1 MTRVMSWLG
10 AAAGR
15 QDIVLAALLLVT
27 VLMIIIPMPP
37 SVMDMLIA
45 LNLAVSLL
53 LLMVALYVNEP
64 LDFSVFPS
72 VLLMTTLFRL
82 GLTIS
87 TSRLILLRA
96 DAGDIVYTF
105 GDFAAG
111 GNIVVGM
118 IVFLIITVVNF
129 IVITKGSER
138 VAEVGARFSLD
149 GMPGKQMSIDGD
161 LRAGTIDAVE
171 AGRLRRVV
179 QKESQFYGAMDG
191 AMKFVKGDA
200 IAGLVIIVV
209 NLLGGI
215 GVGVFM
221 HGMSAS
227 EAGALYAILSIGDG
241 LVSQIPALLI
251 SVTAGIIVTRVPGE
265 HRHNLAREL
274 TDQLAAQPQSLMVAA
289 VVLVLFGL
297 IPGFP
302 MHYFI
307 LLAAMSGTAAWWV
320 RRRAREGSTGAGGT
334 NGDGSAGGAQAG
346 RPGAQPLQVR
356 VGSGLVN
363 AQAGGVTSALT
374 SGLTSAAGG
383 AGSLSARIDALRD
396 QKFEQFGVP
405 MPEVCLVI
413 DASLA
418 PDTLDIQLYHES
430 VLTFPMAADM
440 ALARFDGEHTLT
452 TLRDLVADDKDDMP
466 RTPLSFGGHMLYWL
480 TPAQRD
486 LWRAQGGVALEGDE
500 RVAHCV
506 SLVIDA
512 HAADF
517 LGVQETR
524 FLMDA
529 MEDRYGELVK
539 ELQRQLPINRT
550 AEVLQRLVAEGIS
563 IRDLRRVFEAL
574 IEWAPRERDQIM
586 LTEYVRLG
594 LRRHITRRFR
604 RGNAQIA
611 GWNVGQGIE
620 DTVRAAVR
628 QTSSGSYAD
637 LNAEQ
642 TESILC
648 AIDEVLAAHDGSPA
662 VLFTALDV
670 RRFVRKLIERERADL
685 AVLSFQEVADEPHVR
700 VLGTIDLQ
708 GAY

>member
-1 MTRVMSWLG
+1 MSRMGRMNRTRRVSDWLR

-37 SVMDMLIA
+37 SVMDLLIA
-45 LNLAVSLL
+45 LNLGVSLL
-53 LLMVALYVNEP
+53 LLMMALYINEP
-64 LDFSVFPS
+64 LDFSAFPS

-87 TSRLILLRA
+87 TSRLILLHA

-118 IVFLIITVVNF
+118 IVFLIITIVNF

-161 LRAGTIDAVE
+161 LRAGTIDAGE
-171 AGRLRRVV
+171 AKRLRRVV

-221 HGMSAS
+221 RGMSAGD
-227 EAGALYAILSIGDG
+227 AAAIYAILSIGDG

-265 HRHNLAREL
+265 HRRNLAREL
-274 TDQLAAQPQSLMVAA
+274 TDQLAAQPRSLTLAA
-289 VVLVLFGL
+289 VVMLLFGL

-302 MHYFI
+302 MHYFL
-307 LLAAMSGTAAWWV
+307 LLAALAGSGAWWV
-320 RRRAREGSTGAGGT
+320 GRGQRAAAAAHADPGSTPNA
-334 NGDGSAGGAQAG
+334 NGG
-346 RPGAQPLQVR
+346 RPGAQPLLAR
-356 VGSGLVN
+356 VGAGL
-363 AQAGGVTSALT
+363 ADPEGGVATLA
-374 SGLTSAAGG
+374 
-383 AGSLSARIDALRD
+383 ARIDALRHE
-396 QKFEQFGVP
+396 KFEQFGVP
-405 MPEVCLVI
+405 MPEVAVVV
-413 DASLA
+413 DAALA
-418 PDTLDIQLYHES
+418 DGTLDIQLYHES
-430 VLTFPMAADM
+430 VMTLEVMPGE
-440 ALARFDGEHTLT
+440 ALARHDVSHPIPA
-452 TLRDLVADDKDDMP
+452 LRNLAAGAP
-466 RTPLSFGGHMLYWL
+466 RETPLPFGGQVLFWL
-480 TPAQRD
+480 DDAQRD
-486 LWRAQGGVALEGDE
+486 AWRGQGGAVLEGAD

-517 LGVQETR
+517 LGVQEAR
-524 FLMDA
+524 YLMDG

-539 ELQRQLPINRT
+539 ELQRQLPISRT
-550 AEVLQRLVAEGIS
+550 AEVLQRLVAEGVS

-586 LTEYVRLG
+586 LTEYVRLS

-604 RGNAQIA
+604 RGAEHIT
-611 GWNVGQGIE
+611 GWNVGRGIE

-637 LNAEQ
+637 LSHEQ
-642 TESILC
+642 TDAILE
-648 AIDEVLAAHDGSPA
+648 ALDGAMQAHDGTPA
-662 VLFTALDV
+662 VLLTAMDV

-685 AVLSFQEVADEPHVR
+685 PVLSFQEVADEPHVR

-708 GAY
+708 GAH

>member
-1 MTRVMSWLG
+1 MTRLPTWLRI
-10 AAAGR
+10 AAGR
-15 QDIVLAALLLVT
+15 QDIVLASLLLVT

-37 SVMDMLIA
+37 SVMDLLIA
-45 LNLAVSLL
+45 LNLGVSLL
-53 LLMVALYVNEP
+53 LLMVALYINEP
-64 LDFSVFPS
+64 LDFSAFPS

-161 LRAGTIDAVE
+161 LRAGTIDAAE
-171 AGRLRRVV
+171 AKRLRRVV

-221 HGMSAS
+221 RGMSAGD
-227 EAGALYAILSIGDG
+227 AAAIYAILSIGDG

-265 HRHNLAREL
+265 QRRNLAREL
-274 TDQLAAQPQSLMVAA
+274 TDQLAAQPRSLMLAA

-302 MHYFI
+302 MHYFV
-307 LLAAMSGTAAWWV
+307 LLGALTGGAAWWV
-320 RRRAREGSTGAGGT
+320 VRLARDGRGTGDAAEAT
-334 NGDGSAGGAQAG
+334 SDKAKADAG
-346 RPGAQPLQVR
+346 RPGAQPLQAR
-356 VGSGLVN
+356 VSEAL
-363 AQAGGVTSALT
+363 AQAS
-374 SGLTSAAGG
+374 GG
-383 AGSLSARIDALRD
+383 ATALSACVDALRD
-396 QKFEQFGVP
+396 RKFEQFGVP
-405 MPEVCLVI
+405 MPQAQVVI
-413 DASLA
+413 DKTLA
-418 PDTLDIQLYHES
+418 GNRLDIALYHES
-430 VLTFPMAADM
+430 VMSIDVAPLDTLALHDALHPMPALR
-440 ALARFDGEHTLT
+440 ALAAG
-452 TLRDLVADDKDDMP
+452 AP
-466 RTPLSFGGHMLYWL
+466 RETPLPFGGQTLFWL
-480 TPAQRD
+480 DGAQAAE
-486 LWRAQGGVALEGDE
+486 WRERGGTVVDGAE

-517 LGVQETR
+517 LGVQEAR

-539 ELQRQLPINRT
+539 ELQRQLPISRT
-550 AEVLQRLVAEGIS
+550 AEVLQRLVAEGVS

-574 IEWAPRERDQIM
+574 IEWAPKERDQIM
-586 LTEYVRLG
+586 LTEHVRLS

-604 RGNAQIA
+604 RGMAHIA
-611 GWNVGQGIE
+611 GWNVGRGIE

-637 LNAEQ
+637 LDPAQ
-642 TESILC
+642 TDAILD
-648 AIDEVLAAHDGSPA
+648 AIDAAWLAHDGTPA
-662 VLFTALDV
+662 VLFTAMDV
-670 RRFVRKLIERERADL
+670 RRFLRKMIERERADL
-685 AVLSFQEVADEPHVR
+685 PVLSFQEVADEPHLR

-708 GAY
+708 GAH

>member
-1 MTRVMSWLG
+1 MTRLMSWLS

-161 LRAGTIDAVE
+161 LRAGTIDALE

-227 EAGALYAILSIGDG
+227 EAGSLYTILSIGDG

-265 HRHNLAREL
+265 QRHNLAREL

-302 MHYFI
+302 MHYFV

-320 RRRAREGSTGAGGT
+320 RRRAREGSKTADGT
-334 NGDGSAGGAQAG
+334 SADGGADAANAG

-356 VGSGLVN
+356 VGGAL
-363 AQAGGVTSALT
+363 ASA
-374 SGLTSAAGG
+374 SGG
-383 AGSLSARIDALRD
+383 ASVLSEKIDALRD
-396 QKFEQFGVP
+396 RKFEQFGVP

-413 DASLA
+413 DATLA
-418 PDTLDIQLYHES
+418 PDMLDIQLYHES
-430 VLTFPMAADM
+430 VLSVVMAPDM
-440 ALARFDGEHTLT
+440 AMAQFDGERTAVM
-452 TLRDLVADDKDDMP
+452 LRELVVDDLP
-466 RTPLSFGGHMLYWL
+466 STPVPFGGHRLYWL
-480 TPAQRD
+480 AHTQRD
-486 LWRAQGGVALEGDE
+486 LWRAHGGAAMEGAD
-500 RVAHCV
+500 RVAQCV

-604 RGNAQIA
+604 HGNAHIA

-620 DTVRAAVR
+620 DVVRAAVR

-637 LNAEQ
+637 LNVEQ
-642 TESILC
+642 TEAILN
-648 AIDEVLAAHDGSPA
+648 AIDDMLAVHDGTPA
-662 VLFTALDV
+662 VLFTAMDV
-670 RRFVRKLIERERADL
+670 RRFVRKLVERERADL
-685 AVLSFQEVADEPHVR
+685 AVLSFQEVADEPQVR

>member
-1 MTRVMSWLG
+1 MTRLLPWLRV
-10 AAAGR
+10 AAGR

-37 SVMDMLIA
+37 SVMDLLIA
-45 LNLAVSLL
+45 LNLGLSLL
-53 LLMVALYVNEP
+53 LLMVALYINEP
-64 LDFSVFPS
+64 LDFSAFPS

-161 LRAGTIDAVE
+161 LRAGTIDAAE
-171 AGRLRRVV
+171 AKRVRRIV

-221 HGMSAS
+221 RGMSAGD
-227 EAGALYAILSIGDG
+227 AAAIYAILSIGDG

-265 HRHNLAREL
+265 QRRNLAREL
-274 TDQLAAQPQSLMVAA
+274 TDQLAAQPRSLTLAA

-302 MHYFI
+302 MHYFL
-307 LLAAMSGTAAWWV
+307 LLAALAGTAAWWAG
-320 RRRAREGSTGAGGT
+320 RRGGEGQGDKDGAQGE
-334 NGDGSAGGAQAG
+334 AGGAQAKPG
-346 RPGAQPLQVR
+346 RPGAQPLQAR
-356 VGSGLVN
+356 VG
-363 AQAGGVTSALT
+363 AALAE
-374 SGLTSAAGG
+374 AAGG
-383 AGSLSARIDALRD
+383 TAVLAARIDALRD

-405 MPEVCLVI
+405 MPEVQVVV
-413 DASLA
+413 DAGL
-418 PDTLDIQLYHES
+418 PGETLDIQLYHES
-430 VLTFPMAADM
+430 VMTIDVAPDA
-440 ALARFDGEHTLT
+440 ALAQYDAAHPMPA
-452 TLRDLVADDKDDMP
+452 LRSLDAGAPREMP
-466 RTPLSFGGHMLYWL
+466 LPFGGQILFWL
-480 TPAQRD
+480 DDAQRQA
-486 LWRAQGGVALEGDE
+486 WQTRGGTVIVGAD

-517 LGVQETR
+517 LGVQEAR

-539 ELQRQLPINRT
+539 ELQRQLPISRT
-550 AEVLQRLVAEGIS
+550 AEVLQRLVAEGVS

-586 LTEYVRLG
+586 LTEYVRLS

-604 RGNAQIA
+604 RGTEHIT
-611 GWNVGQGIE
+611 GWNVGRGIE

-628 QTSSGSYAD
+628 QTASWSYAD
-637 LNAEQ
+637 LNPTQ
-642 TESILC
+642 TDAILN
-648 AIDEVLAAHDGSPA
+648 AIDGALTAHDGTPA
-662 VLFTALDV
+662 VLFTAMDV
-670 RRFVRKLIERERADL
+670 RRFLRKLVERERADL

-700 VLGTIDLQ
+700 VLGTIDVQ
-708 GAY
+708 GTY

>member
-1 MTRVMSWLG
+1 MSRPLTWLRI
-10 AAAGR
+10 AAGR
-15 QDIVLAALLLVT
+15 QDIVLASLLLVT

-37 SVMDMLIA
+37 SVMDLLIA
-45 LNLAVSLL
+45 LNLGVSLL
-53 LLMVALYVNEP
+53 LLMVALYINEP
-64 LDFSVFPS
+64 LDFSAFPS

-161 LRAGTIDAVE
+161 LRAGAIDAAE
-171 AGRLRRVV
+171 ARRLRRTV
-179 QKESQFYGAMDG
+179 QKESRFYGAMDG

-221 HGMSAS
+221 HGMSAGD
-227 EAGALYAILSIGDG
+227 AAAIYAILSIGDG

-265 HRHNLAREL
+265 QRRNLAREL
-274 TDQLAAQPQSLMVAA
+274 TDQLAAQPRSLMLAA
-289 VVLVLFGL
+289 VVLLLFGL

-302 MHYFI
+302 MHYFA
-307 LLAAMSGTAAWWV
+307 LLGALAGGAAWWV
-320 RRRAREGSTGAGGT
+320 ARLAREAGTKAGDDGATGESAT
-334 NGDGSAGGAQAG
+334 TAGSAKPLEG
-346 RPGAQPLQVR
+346 RPGAQPLQAR
-356 VGSGLVN
+356 VSEAL
-363 AQAGGVTSALT
+363 AQACGGPTAL
-374 SGLTSAAGG
+374 AACV
-383 AGSLSARIDALRD
+383 DALRSR
-396 QKFEQFGVP
+396 KFEQFGVP
-405 MPEVCLVI
+405 MPQAEIVVDKTLGEHR
-413 DASLA
+413 
-418 PDTLDIQLYHES
+418 LDIALYHES
-430 VLTFPMAADM
+430 VMSIDVAPLE
-440 ALARFDGEHTLT
+440 ALAHHDAAHPLPA
-452 TLRDLVADDKDDMP
+452 LRALSAGAPREMP
-466 RTPLSFGGHMLYWL
+466 LPFGGQTLFWL
-480 TPAQRD
+480 DGPQAEE
-486 LWRAQGGVALEGDE
+486 WRALGGTVIEGAE

-517 LGVQETR
+517 LGVQEAR

-539 ELQRQLPINRT
+539 ELQRQLPISRT
-550 AEVLQRLVAEGIS
+550 AEVLQRLVAEGVS

-574 IEWAPRERDQIM
+574 IEWAPKERDQIM
-586 LTEYVRLG
+586 LTEYVRLS

-604 RGNAQIA
+604 RGMAHIA
-611 GWNVGQGIE
+611 GWNVGRGIE

-637 LNAEQ
+637 LDPAQ
-642 TESILC
+642 TDAILN
-648 AIDEVLAAHDGSPA
+648 AIDAAWLAHDGTPA
-662 VLFTALDV
+662 VLFTAMDV
-670 RRFVRKLIERERADL
+670 RRFLRKLIERERADL
-685 AVLSFQEVADEPHVR
+685 PVLSFQEVADEPHLR

-708 GAY
+708 AAY

>member
-1 MTRVMSWLG
+1 MTRLLPWLRV
-10 AAAGR
+10 AAGR

-37 SVMDMLIA
+37 SVMDLLIA
-45 LNLAVSLL
+45 LNLGLSLL
-53 LLMVALYVNEP
+53 LLMVALYINEP
-64 LDFSVFPS
+64 LDFSAFPS

-161 LRAGTIDAVE
+161 LRAGTIDAAE
-171 AGRLRRVV
+171 AKRVRRIV

-221 HGMSAS
+221 RGMSAGD
-227 EAGALYAILSIGDG
+227 AAAIYAILSIGDG

-265 HRHNLAREL
+265 QRRNLAREL
-274 TDQLAAQPQSLMVAA
+274 TDQLAAQPRSPTLAA

-302 MHYFI
+302 MHYFL
-307 LLAAMSGTAAWWV
+307 LLAALAGTAAWWAG
-320 RRRAREGSTGAGGT
+320 RRGGEGQGDKDGAQGDAGGV
-334 NGDGSAGGAQAG
+334 QAKPG
-346 RPGAQPLQVR
+346 RPGAQPLQAR
-356 VGSGLVN
+356 VG
-363 AQAGGVTSALT
+363 AALAE
-374 SGLTSAAGG
+374 AAGG
-383 AGSLSARIDALRD
+383 TAVLAARINALRD

-405 MPEVCLVI
+405 MPEVQVVV
-413 DASLA
+413 DAGL
-418 PDTLDIQLYHES
+418 PGETLDIQLYHES
-430 VLTFPMAADM
+430 VMTIDVAPDA
-440 ALARFDGEHTLT
+440 ALAQHDAAHPMPA
-452 TLRDLVADDKDDMP
+452 LRSLDAGAPREMP
-466 RTPLSFGGHMLYWL
+466 LPFGGQILFWL
-480 TPAQRD
+480 DDAQRQA
-486 LWRAQGGVALEGDE
+486 WQTRGGTVIVGAD

-517 LGVQETR
+517 LGVQEAR

-539 ELQRQLPINRT
+539 ELQRQLPISRT
-550 AEVLQRLVAEGIS
+550 AEVLQRLVAEGVS

-586 LTEYVRLG
+586 LTEYVRLS

-604 RGNAQIA
+604 RGTEHIT
-611 GWNVGQGIE
+611 GWNVGRGIE

-628 QTSSGSYAD
+628 QTASGSYAD
-637 LNAEQ
+637 LNPTQ
-642 TESILC
+642 TDAILN
-648 AIDEVLAAHDGSPA
+648 AIDGALTAHDGTPA
-662 VLFTALDV
+662 VLFTAMDV
-670 RRFVRKLIERERADL
+670 RRFLRKLVERERADL

-700 VLGTIDLQ
+700 VLGTIDVQ
-708 GAY
+708 GTY

>member
-1 MTRVMSWLG
+1 MTRLLPWLRV
-10 AAAGR
+10 AAGR

-37 SVMDMLIA
+37 SVMDLLIA
-45 LNLAVSLL
+45 LNLGLSLL
-53 LLMVALYVNEP
+53 LLMVALYINEP
-64 LDFSVFPS
+64 LDFSAFPS

-161 LRAGTIDAVE
+161 LRAGTIDAAE
-171 AGRLRRVV
+171 AKRLRRVV

-221 HGMSAS
+221 RGMSAGD
-227 EAGALYAILSIGDG
+227 AAAIYAILSIGDG

-265 HRHNLAREL
+265 QRRNLAREL
-274 TDQLAAQPQSLMVAA
+274 TDQLAAQPRSLTLAA

-302 MHYFI
+302 MHYFL
-307 LLAAMSGTAAWWV
+307 LLAALAGTAAWWAG
-320 RRRAREGSTGAGGT
+320 RGGSEGQGDKDGAQ
-334 NGDGSAGGAQAG
+334 GDAGGAQAKPG
-346 RPGAQPLQVR
+346 RPGALPLQAR
-356 VGSGLVN
+356 VG
-363 AQAGGVTSALT
+363 AALAE
-374 SGLTSAAGG
+374 AAGG
-383 AGSLSARIDALRD
+383 TAALAARIDALRD

-405 MPEVCLVI
+405 MPEVQVVV
-413 DASLA
+413 DAGL
-418 PDTLDIQLYHES
+418 PGETLDIQLYHES
-430 VLTFPMAADM
+430 VMTIDVAADA
-440 ALARFDGEHTLT
+440 ALAQHDAAHPIPA
-452 TLRDLVADDKDDMP
+452 LRSLDAGAPREMP
-466 RTPLSFGGHMLYWL
+466 LPFGGQILFWL
-480 TPAQRD
+480 NDAQRQA
-486 LWRAQGGVALEGDE
+486 WQTQGGTVIVGAD
-500 RVAHCV
+500 RVAYCV

-517 LGVQETR
+517 LGVQEAR

-539 ELQRQLPINRT
+539 ELQRQLPISRT
-550 AEVLQRLVAEGIS
+550 AEVLQRLVAEGVS

-586 LTEYVRLG
+586 LTEYVRLS

-604 RGNAQIA
+604 RGAEHIT
-611 GWNVGQGIE
+611 GWNVGRGIE

-628 QTSSGSYAD
+628 QTASGSYAD
-637 LNAEQ
+637 LNPAQ
-642 TESILC
+642 TDAILN
-648 AIDEVLAAHDGSPA
+648 AIDAALTTHDGTPA
-662 VLFTALDV
+662 VLFTAMDV
-670 RRFVRKLIERERADL
+670 RRFLRKLVERERADL

-700 VLGTIDLQ
+700 VLGTIDVQ

>member
-1 MTRVMSWLG
+1 MTRVLPWLRI
-10 AAAGR
+10 AAGR

-37 SVMDMLIA
+37 AVMDLLIA
-45 LNLAVSLL
+45 LNLGVSLL
-53 LLMVALYVNEP
+53 LLMVALYINEP
-64 LDFSVFPS
+64 LDFSAFPS

-87 TSRLILLRA
+87 TSRLILLHA

-118 IVFLIITVVNF
+118 IVFLIITIVNF

-161 LRAGTIDAVE
+161 LRAGTIDAAE
-171 AGRLRRVV
+171 AKRLRRIV

-221 HGMSAS
+221 RAMSAGD
-227 EAGALYAILSIGDG
+227 AAAIYAILSIGDG

-265 HRHNLAREL
+265 QRRNLAREL
-274 TDQLAAQPQSLMVAA
+274 TDQLAAQPRSLTLAA
-289 VVLVLFGL
+289 VVLVLFGM

-302 MHYFI
+302 AHYF
-307 LLAAMSGTAAWWV
+307 LLLGGLAGASAWWV
-320 RRRAREGSTGAGGT
+320 KRLARERDGAHDAAASGGT
-334 NGDGSAGGAQAG
+334 ASTSG
-346 RPGAQPLQVR
+346 RPGAQPLLAKLSV
-356 VGSGLVN
+356 
-363 AQAGGVTSALT
+363 ALT
-374 SGLTSAAGG
+374 DACGGMAAV
-383 AGSLSARIDALRD
+383 SERINALRN

-405 MPEVCLVI
+405 MPEVQVHV
-413 DASLA
+413 DAALPAS
-418 PDTLDIQLYHES
+418 TLDIALYHES
-430 VLTFPMAADM
+430 VLTLDVAGNA
-440 ALARFDGEHTLT
+440 ALAHCDAAHPIPI
-452 TLRDLVADDKDDMP
+452 LRSLVAGAPRETPLPFGGQTLFWLDDMQ
-466 RTPLSFGGHMLYWL
+466 RSEWASLGG
-480 TPAQRD
+480 TVIDGAD
-486 LWRAQGGVALEGDE
+486 

-517 LGVQETR
+517 LGVQEAR

-539 ELQRQLPINRT
+539 ELQRQLPISRT
-550 AEVLQRLVAEGIS
+550 AEVLQRLVAEGVS

-586 LTEYVRLG
+586 LTEYVRLS

-604 RGNAQIA
+604 RGTEHIT
-611 GWNVGQGIE
+611 GWNVGRGIE

-628 QTSSGSYAD
+628 QTASGSYAD
-637 LNAEQ
+637 LNPAQ
-642 TESILC
+642 TDAILN
-648 AIDEVLAAHDGSPA
+648 AIDGAVDAHDGSPA
-662 VLFTALDV
+662 VLFTAMDV
-670 RRFVRKLIERERADL
+670 RRFVRKLVERDRADL
-685 AVLSFQEVADEPHVR
+685 PVLSFQEVADEPHVR
-700 VLGTIDLQ
+700 VLGTIDVQ
-708 GAY
+708 GAV

>member
-1 MTRVMSWLG
+1 MTRLLTWLRL
-10 AAAGR
+10 AAGR

-37 SVMDMLIA
+37 SVMDLLIA
-45 LNLAVSLL
+45 LNLGLSLL
-53 LLMVALYVNEP
+53 LLMVALYINEP
-64 LDFSVFPS
+64 LDFSAFPS

-87 TSRLILLRA
+87 TSRLILLHA

-161 LRAGTIDAVE
+161 LRAGTIDAAE
-171 AGRLRRVV
+171 AKRLRRTV

-221 HGMSAS
+221 RGMSAGD
-227 EAGALYAILSIGDG
+227 AAAIYAILSIGDG

-265 HRHNLAREL
+265 QRRNLAREL
-274 TDQLAAQPQSLMVAA
+274 TDQLAAQPRSLTLAA

-302 MHYFI
+302 MHYFL
-307 LLAAMSGTAAWWV
+307 LLAAL
-320 RRRAREGSTGAGGT
+320 
-334 NGDGSAGGAQAG
+334 AGGASWWAGRLARDGKGAKDAASAKDGDAGKSKGG
-346 RPGAQPLQVR
+346 RPGAQPLLVR
-356 VGSGLVN
+356 VSSTL
-363 AQAGGVTSALT
+363 ADADAATLT
-374 SGLTSAAGG
+374 G
-383 AGSLSARIDALRD
+383 RIDALREK
-396 QKFEQFGVP
+396 KFEQFGVP
-405 MPEVCLVI
+405 MPEVKVDVDKTLP
-413 DASLA
+413 AG
-418 PDTLDIQLYHES
+418 TLDIQLYHES
-430 VLTFPMAADM
+430 VMTIDVAADV
-440 ALARFDGEHTLT
+440 ALALHDATHPIRA
-452 TLRDLVADDKDDMP
+452 LRGLDAGAP
-466 RTPLSFGGHMLYWL
+466 RETPLPFGGQILFWLNDAQRQAWL
-480 TPAQRD
+480 T
-486 LWRAQGGVALEGDE
+486 QGGTVIEGAD
-500 RVAHCV
+500 RVSHCV

-517 LGVQETR
+517 LGVQEAR
-524 FLMDA
+524 FLMDG

-539 ELQRQLPINRT
+539 ELQRQLPISRT
-550 AEVLQRLVAEGIS
+550 AEVLQRLVAEGVS

-586 LTEYVRLG
+586 LTEYVRLS

-604 RGNAQIA
+604 RGTEHIT
-611 GWNVGQGIE
+611 GWNVGRGIE

-637 LNAEQ
+637 LNPTQ
-642 TESILC
+642 TDAIMS
-648 AIDEVLAAHDGSPA
+648 AIDNVLKAHDGTPA
-662 VLFTALDV
+662 VLFTAMDV
-670 RRFVRKLIERERADL
+670 RRFLRKLIERDRADL
-685 AVLSFQEVADEPHVR
+685 PVLSFQEVADEPHVR
-700 VLGTIDLQ
+700 VLGTIDVQ

>member
-251 SVTAGIIVTRVPGE
+251 SVTAGIIVTRVPG
-265 HRHNLAREL
+265 
-274 TDQLAAQPQSLMVAA
+274 
-289 VVLVLFGL
+289 
-297 IPGFP
+297 
-302 MHYFI
+302 
-307 LLAAMSGTAAWWV
+307 
-320 RRRAREGSTGAGGT
+320 STG
-334 NGDGSAGGAQAG
+334 
-346 RPGAQPLQVR
+346 
-356 VGSGLVN
+356 
-363 AQAGGVTSALT
+363 
-374 SGLTSAAGG
+374 
-383 AGSLSARIDALRD
+383 I
-396 QKFEQFGVP
+396 
-405 MPEVCLVI
+405 
-413 DASLA
+413 
-418 PDTLDIQLYHES
+418 
-430 VLTFPMAADM
+430 
-440 ALARFDGEHTLT
+440 
-452 TLRDLVADDKDDMP
+452 TLRA
-466 RTPLSFGGHMLYWL
+466 
-480 TPAQRD
+480 
-486 LWRAQGGVALEGDE
+486 
-500 RVAHCV
+500 
-506 SLVIDA
+506 
-512 HAADF
+512 
-517 LGVQETR
+517 
-524 FLMDA
+524 
-529 MEDRYGELVK
+529 
-539 ELQRQLPINRT
+539 N
-550 AEVLQRLVAEGIS
+550 
-563 IRDLRRVFEAL
+563 
-574 IEWAPRERDQIM
+574 
-586 LTEYVRLG
+586 
-594 LRRHITRRFR
+594 
-604 RGNAQIA
+604 
-611 GWNVGQGIE
+611 
-620 DTVRAAVR
+620 
-628 QTSSGSYAD
+628 
-637 LNAEQ
+637 
-642 TESILC
+642 
-648 AIDEVLAAHDGSPA
+648 
-662 VLFTALDV
+662 
-670 RRFVRKLIERERADL
+670 
-685 AVLSFQEVADEPHVR
+685 
-700 VLGTIDLQ
+700 
-708 GAY
+708 

>member
-1 MTRVMSWLG
+1 MTYVLTWLR

-37 SVMDMLIA
+37 SVMDLLIA
-45 LNLAVSLL
+45 LNLGVSLL
-53 LLMVALYVNEP
+53 LLMVALYINEP
-64 LDFSVFPS
+64 LDFSAFPS

-87 TSRLILLRA
+87 TSRLILLHA

-118 IVFLIITVVNF
+118 IVFLIITIVNF

-161 LRAGTIDAVE
+161 LRAGTIDAAE
-171 AGRLRRVV
+171 AKRLRRVV

-221 HGMSAS
+221 RGMSAGD
-227 EAGALYAILSIGDG
+227 AAAIYAILSIGDG

-251 SVTAGIIVTRVPGE
+251 AVTAGIIVTRVPGE
-265 HRHNLAREL
+265 QRRNLAREL
-274 TDQLAAQPQSLMVAA
+274 TDQLAAQPRSLMLAA

-302 MHYFI
+302 MHYFF
-307 LLAAMSGTAAWWV
+307 LLGVLAGGAAWWV
-320 RRRAREGSTGAGGT
+320 GRVAGDGRSAKDAGKPGAG
-334 NGDGSAGGAQAG
+334 AARPG
-346 RPGAQPLQVR
+346 RPGAQPLLAR
-356 VGSGLVN
+356 VGVALADASG
-363 AQAGGVTSALT
+363 
-374 SGLTSAAGG
+374 GLPTITE
-383 AGSLSARIDALRD
+383 RIDALRN
-396 QKFEQFGVP
+396 QKFEHFGVP
-405 MPEVCLVI
+405 MPEVEVVV
-413 DASLA
+413 
-418 PDTLDIQLYHES
+418 DTALPGVALDVQLYHES
-430 VLTFPMAADM
+430 VLTIDVVPDA
-440 ALARFDGEHTLT
+440 ALAHHDAAHPVVA
-452 TLRDLVADDKDDMP
+452 LRSLVAGAP
-466 RTPLSFGGHMLYWL
+466 RETPLGFGGQPLFWL
-480 TPAQRD
+480 DDVQRAEWAD
-486 LWRAQGGVALEGDE
+486 RGG
-500 RVAHCV
+500 RVIDGADRIAHCV

-517 LGVQETR
+517 LGVQEAR

-539 ELQRQLPINRT
+539 ELQRQLPISRT
-550 AEVLQRLVAEGIS
+550 AEVLQRLVAEGVS

-586 LTEYVRLG
+586 LTEYVRLS
-594 LRRHITRRFR
+594 LRRHIIRRFR
-604 RGNAQIA
+604 RGTEHIT
-611 GWNVGQGIE
+611 GWNVGRGIE
-620 DTVRAAVR
+620 DVVRAAVR

-637 LNAEQ
+637 LNPAQ
-642 TESILC
+642 TDAILN
-648 AIDEVLAAHDGSPA
+648 AIDGALNAHDGTPA
-662 VLFTALDV
+662 VLFTAMDV

-685 AVLSFQEVADEPHVR
+685 PVLSFQEVADEPHVR
-700 VLGTIDLQ
+700 VLGTIDVQ
-708 GAY
+708 GAF

>member
-1 MTRVMSWLG
+1 MTRLMAWLRM
-10 AAAGR
+10 AAGR

-37 SVMDMLIA
+37 WVMDLLIA
-45 LNLAVSLL
+45 LNLGLSLL

-64 LDFSVFPS
+64 LDFSAFPS

-87 TSRLILLRA
+87 TSRLILLHA

-161 LRAGTIDAVE
+161 LKAGTIDAAE
-171 AGRLRRVV
+171 AKRLRRTV
-179 QKESQFYGAMDG
+179 QRESQFYGAMDG

-221 HGMSAS
+221 HGKSAG
-227 EAGALYAILSIGDG
+227 EAAALYAILSIGDG

-265 HRHNLAREL
+265 HRRNLAREL
-274 TDQLAAQPQSLMVAA
+274 TDQLAAQPRSLALAA

-302 MHYFI
+302 MHYFL
-307 LLAAMSGTAAWWV
+307 LLAALAGGGAWWAG
-320 RRRAREGSTGAGGT
+320 RLARDGKAAKDGAGG
-334 NGDGSAGGAQAG
+334 DADDAGKAKSG
-346 RPGAQPLQVR
+346 RPGAQPLLVR
-356 VGSGLVN
+356 VGSAL
-363 AQAGGVTSALT
+363 ADRDGGTTTL
-374 SGLTSAAGG
+374 AAC
-383 AGSLSARIDALRD
+383 IETLRD
-396 QKFEQFGVP
+396 KKFEQFGVP
-405 MPEVCLVI
+405 MPEVKVDVDKTLP
-413 DASLA
+413 SG
-418 PDTLDIQLYHES
+418 TLDIQLYHES
-430 VLTFPMAADM
+430 VMTIDVAADV
-440 ALARFDGEHTLT
+440 ALANPDAAHPI
-452 TLRDLVADDKDDMP
+452 RDLRALAAGALHEMP
-466 RTPLSFGGHMLYWL
+466 LPFGGQTLFWL
-480 TPAQRD
+480 SGGQREAW
-486 LWRAQGGVALEGDE
+486 LAQGGAVIEGAD

-517 LGVQETR
+517 LGVQEAR

-529 MEDRYGELVK
+529 MEDRYGELIK
-539 ELQRQLPINRT
+539 ELQRQLPISRT
-550 AEVLQRLVAEGIS
+550 AEVLQRLVAEGVS

-586 LTEYVRLG
+586 LTEHVRQS

-604 RGNAQIA
+604 RGTEHIT
-611 GWNVGQGIE
+611 GWNVGRGIE
-620 DTVRAAVR
+620 DAVRAAVR

-637 LNAEQ
+637 LNPAQ
-642 TESILC
+642 TDAILN
-648 AIDEVLAAHDGSPA
+648 AIDNVVNAHDGSPA
-662 VLFTALDV
+662 VLFTAMDV
-670 RRFVRKLIERERADL
+670 RRFLRKLVERDRADL
-685 AVLSFQEVADEPHVR
+685 PVLSFQEVADEPHVR
-700 VLGTIDLQ
+700 VLGTIDVQ
-708 GAY
+708 GAF

>member
-1 MTRVMSWLG
+1 MTRVLIWLR

-37 SVMDMLIA
+37 SVMDLLIA
-45 LNLAVSLL
+45 LNLGVSLL
-53 LLMVALYVNEP
+53 LLMVALYINEP
-64 LDFSVFPS
+64 LDFSAFPS

-87 TSRLILLRA
+87 TSRLILLHA

-118 IVFLIITVVNF
+118 IVFLIITIVNF

-138 VAEVGARFSLD
+138 VAEVSARFSLD

-161 LRAGTIDAVE
+161 LRAGTIDAAE
-171 AGRLRRVV
+171 ARRLRRTV

-221 HGMSAS
+221 RGMSAGD
-227 EAGALYAILSIGDG
+227 AAAIYAILSIGDG

-265 HRHNLAREL
+265 QRRNLAREL
-274 TDQLAAQPQSLMVAA
+274 TDQLAAQPRSLTLAA

-302 MHYFI
+302 MHYFL
-307 LLAAMSGTAAWWV
+307 LLAALAGGAAWWINRGAKDGV
-320 RRRAREGSTGAGGT
+320 PATEAGAMAGAGG
-334 NGDGSAGGAQAG
+334 AAAKPE
-346 RPGAQPLQVR
+346 RPGAQPLLAR
-356 VGSGLVN
+356 VGVTLAESSGGIATLF
-363 AQAGGVTSALT
+363 G
-374 SGLTSAAGG
+374 
-383 AGSLSARIDALRD
+383 RIDALRHK
-396 QKFEQFGVP
+396 KFEQFGVP
-405 MPEVCLVI
+405 MPEVQVTT
-413 DASLA
+413 DATL
-418 PDTLDIQLYHES
+418 PGDRLDIQLYHES
-430 VLTFPMAADM
+430 VMTIDVVPEA
-440 ALARFDGEHTLT
+440 ALANYDATHPIPA
-452 TLRDLVADDKDDMP
+452 LR
-466 RTPLSFGGHMLYWL
+466 
-480 TPAQRD
+480 
-486 LWRAQGGVALEGDE
+486 ALEGGAPRETSLPFGGQVLFWLDDAQRTAWLASGGVVIDGAD
-500 RVAHCV
+500 RVAHCI

-517 LGVQETR
+517 LGVQEAR

-529 MEDRYGELVK
+529 MEERYGELVK
-539 ELQRQLPINRT
+539 ELQRQLPISRT
-550 AEVLQRLVAEGIS
+550 AEVLQRLVAEGVS

-574 IEWAPRERDQIM
+574 IEWAPKERDQIM
-586 LTEYVRLG
+586 LTEYVRLS

-604 RGNAQIA
+604 RGTEHIT
-611 GWNVGQGIE
+611 GWNVGRGIE
-620 DTVRAAVR
+620 DVVRAAVR
-628 QTSSGSYAD
+628 QTATGSYAD
-637 LNAEQ
+637 LNPAQ
-642 TESILC
+642 TDAILG
-648 AIDEVLAAHDGSPA
+648 AIDGAVDAHDGTPA
-662 VLFTALDV
+662 VLFTAMDV

-685 AVLSFQEVADEPHVR
+685 PVLSFQEVADEPNVR
-700 VLGTIDLQ
+700 VLGTIDVR
-708 GAY
+708 GAF

>member
-1 MTRVMSWLG
+1 MTRLPIWLRV
-10 AAAGR
+10 AAGR
-15 QDIVLAALLLVT
+15 QDIVLAGLLLVT

-37 SVMDMLIA
+37 SVMDLLIA
-45 LNLAVSLL
+45 LNLGVSLL
-53 LLMVALYVNEP
+53 LLMVALYINEP
-64 LDFSVFPS
+64 LDFSAFPS

-87 TSRLILLRA
+87 TSRLILLHA

-118 IVFLIITVVNF
+118 IVFLIITIVNF

-161 LRAGTIDAVE
+161 LRAGTIDAAE
-171 AGRLRRVV
+171 AKRLRRVV

-221 HGMSAS
+221 RGMSAGD
-227 EAGALYAILSIGDG
+227 AAAIYAILSIGDG

-265 HRHNLAREL
+265 HRRNLAREL
-274 TDQLAAQPQSLMVAA
+274 TDQLAAQPRSLTLAA

-302 MHYFI
+302 MHYF
-307 LLAAMSGTAAWWV
+307 LLLGGLAGGAAWWV
-320 RRRAREGSTGAGGT
+320 KRLAAQGTGAKDAT
-334 NGDGSAGGAQAG
+334 MEDGAQSKSE
-346 RPGAQPLQVR
+346 RPGAQPLLAKIGVALAD
-356 VGSGLVN
+356 GC
-363 AQAGGVTSALT
+363 GGIDAVSACV
-374 SGLTSAAGG
+374 
-383 AGSLSARIDALRD
+383 DALRH
-396 QKFEQFGVP
+396 QKFEHFGVP
-405 MPEVCLVI
+405 MPEVQVVV
-413 DASLA
+413 DAALPSG
-418 PDTLDIQLYHES
+418 TLDIQLYHES
-430 VLTFPMAADM
+430 VLTVDVALDA
-440 ALARFDGEHTLT
+440 ALASCDVAHPVTA
-452 TLRDLVADDKDDMP
+452 LRSLSAGAP
-466 RTPLSFGGHMLYWL
+466 RETPLPFGGQTLFWL
-480 TPAQRD
+480 DDAQRRE
-486 LWRAQGGVALEGDE
+486 WTASGGTVAEGAD
-500 RVAHCV
+500 RVAHCI

-517 LGVQETR
+517 LGVQEAR

-539 ELQRQLPINRT
+539 ELQRQLPISRT
-550 AEVLQRLVAEGIS
+550 AEVLQRLVAEGVS

-574 IEWAPRERDQIM
+574 IECAPRERDQIM
-586 LTEYVRLG
+586 LTEYVRLS

-604 RGNAQIA
+604 RGTAHIT
-611 GWNVGQGIE
+611 GWNVGRGIE
-620 DTVRAAVR
+620 DAVRAAVR
-628 QTSSGSYAD
+628 QTASGSYAD
-637 LNAEQ
+637 LNPAQ
-642 TESILC
+642 TDAILN
-648 AIDEVLAAHDGSPA
+648 AIDGAVNAHDGTPA
-662 VLFTALDV
+662 VLFTAMDV
-670 RRFVRKLIERERADL
+670 RRFVRKLVERERADL
-685 AVLSFQEVADEPHVR
+685 PVLSFQEVADEPHVR
-700 VLGTIDLQ
+700 VLGTIDVQ
-708 GAY
+708 GAV

>member
-1 MTRVMSWLG
+1 MTRVLILLR

-37 SVMDMLIA
+37 SVMDLLIA
-45 LNLAVSLL
+45 LNLGISLL
-53 LLMVALYVNEP
+53 LLMVALYINEP
-64 LDFSVFPS
+64 LDFSAFPS

-87 TSRLILLRA
+87 TSRLILLHA

-118 IVFLIITVVNF
+118 IVFLIITIVNF

-161 LRAGTIDAVE
+161 LRAGTIDAAE
-171 AGRLRRVV
+171 AKRLRRIV

-221 HGMSAS
+221 RGMSAGD
-227 EAGALYAILSIGDG
+227 AAAIYAILSIGDG

-265 HRHNLAREL
+265 QRRNLAREL
-274 TDQLAAQPQSLMVAA
+274 TDQLAAQPRSLTLAA

-302 MHYFI
+302 MHYFL
-307 LLAAMSGTAAWWV
+307 LLAALAGGAAWWIKRGVKDGALATEVGTAAGADGA
-320 RRRAREGSTGAGGT
+320 ARKP
-334 NGDGSAGGAQAG
+334 G
-346 RPGAQPLQVR
+346 RPGAQPLLAR
-356 VGSGLVN
+356 VGETLAESCGGIAAV
-363 AQAGGVTSALT
+363 AG
-374 SGLTSAAGG
+374 
-383 AGSLSARIDALRD
+383 RIDALRH

-405 MPEVCLVI
+405 MPEVQVTT
-413 DASLA
+413 DATL
-418 PDTLDIQLYHES
+418 PGDRLDIQLYHES
-430 VLTFPMAADM
+430 VMTIDVVPDA
-440 ALARFDGEHTLT
+440 ALARYDATHPIPA
-452 TLRDLVADDKDDMP
+452 LR
-466 RTPLSFGGHMLYWL
+466 
-480 TPAQRD
+480 
-486 LWRAQGGVALEGDE
+486 ALEGGAPRETPLPFGGQTLFWLDDE
-500 RVAHCV
+500 QRAAWLASGGTAIDGADRVAYCV

-517 LGVQETR
+517 LGVQEAR

-539 ELQRQLPINRT
+539 ELQRQLPISRT
-550 AEVLQRLVAEGIS
+550 AEVLQRLVAEGVS

-574 IEWAPRERDQIM
+574 IEWAPKERDQIM
-586 LTEYVRLG
+586 LTEYVRLS

-604 RGNAQIA
+604 RGTEHIT
-611 GWNVGQGIE
+611 GWNVGRGIE
-620 DTVRAAVR
+620 DVVRAAVR
-628 QTSSGSYAD
+628 QTASGSYAD
-637 LNAEQ
+637 LSPAQ
-642 TESILC
+642 TDAILG
-648 AIDEVLAAHDGSPA
+648 AIDGAVDAHDGTPA
-662 VLFTALDV
+662 VLFTAMDV

-685 AVLSFQEVADEPHVR
+685 PVLSFQEVADEPHVR
-700 VLGTIDLQ
+700 VLGTIDVR
-708 GAY
+708 GAF

>member
-1 MTRVMSWLG
+1 MTRVLIWLR

-37 SVMDMLIA
+37 SVMDLLIA
-45 LNLAVSLL
+45 LNLGVSLL
-53 LLMVALYVNEP
+53 LLMVALYINEP
-64 LDFSVFPS
+64 LDFSAFPS

-87 TSRLILLRA
+87 TSRLILLHA

-118 IVFLIITVVNF
+118 IVFLIITIVNF

-161 LRAGTIDAVE
+161 LRAGTIDAAE
-171 AGRLRRVV
+171 AKRLRRIV

-221 HGMSAS
+221 RGMSAGD
-227 EAGALYAILSIGDG
+227 AAAIYAILSIGDG

-265 HRHNLAREL
+265 QRRNLAREL
-274 TDQLAAQPQSLMVAA
+274 TDQLAAQPRSLTLAA

-302 MHYFI
+302 MHYFL
-307 LLAAMSGTAAWWV
+307 LLAALAGGAAWWV
-320 RRRAREGSTGAGGT
+320 KRGAK
-334 NGDGSAGGAQAG
+334 DGALATEAGAVAGADGAATKPG
-346 RPGAQPLQVR
+346 RPGAQPLLAK
-356 VGSGLVN
+356 VGATLAESSGGIAAV
-363 AQAGGVTSALT
+363 
-374 SGLTSAAGG
+374 SG
-383 AGSLSARIDALRD
+383 RIDALRH

-405 MPEVCLVI
+405 MPEVQV
-413 DASLA
+413 AT
-418 PDTLDIQLYHES
+418 DTALPGDRLDIQLYHES
-430 VLTFPMAADM
+430 VMTIDVVPEA
-440 ALARFDGEHTLT
+440 ALAHYDATHPIPA
-452 TLRDLVADDKDDMP
+452 LR
-466 RTPLSFGGHMLYWL
+466 
-480 TPAQRD
+480 
-486 LWRAQGGVALEGDE
+486 ALEGGAPRETPLPFGGQTLFWLDDAQRAAWLARGGTVIDGAD

-517 LGVQETR
+517 LGVQEAR

-539 ELQRQLPINRT
+539 ELQRQLPISRT
-550 AEVLQRLVAEGIS
+550 AEVLQRLVAEGVS

-574 IEWAPRERDQIM
+574 IEWAPKERDQIM
-586 LTEYVRLG
+586 LTEYVRLS

-604 RGNAQIA
+604 RGTEHIT
-611 GWNVGQGIE
+611 GWNVGRGIE
-620 DTVRAAVR
+620 DVVRAAVR
-628 QTSSGSYAD
+628 QTASGSYAD
-637 LNAEQ
+637 LNPAQ
-642 TESILC
+642 TDAILG
-648 AIDEVLAAHDGSPA
+648 AIDGAVNAHDGTPA
-662 VLFTALDV
+662 VLFTAMDV

-685 AVLSFQEVADEPHVR
+685 PVLSFQEVADEPHVR
-700 VLGTIDLQ
+700 VLGTIDVR
-708 GAY
+708 GAF

>member
-1 MTRVMSWLG
+1 MTRALTWLR

-37 SVMDMLIA
+37 SVMDLLIA
-45 LNLAVSLL
+45 LNLGLSLL
-53 LLMVALYVNEP
+53 LLMVALYINEP
-64 LDFSVFPS
+64 LDFSAFPS

-87 TSRLILLRA
+87 TSRLILLHA

-118 IVFLIITVVNF
+118 IVFLIITIVNF

-161 LRAGTIDAVE
+161 LRAGTIDAAE
-171 AGRLRRVV
+171 AKRLRRIV

-221 HGMSAS
+221 RGMSAGD
-227 EAGALYAILSIGDG
+227 AAAIYAILSIGDG

-265 HRHNLAREL
+265 QRRNLAREL
-274 TDQLAAQPQSLMVAA
+274 TDQLAAQPRSLTLAA
-289 VVLVLFGL
+289 VVLALFGL

-302 MHYFI
+302 MHYFL
-307 LLAAMSGTAAWWV
+307 LLAALAGGAAWWV
-320 RRRAREGSTGAGGT
+320 KHLVRESASAQGATDTGTA
-334 NGDGSAGGAQAG
+334 APKPG
-346 RPGAQPLQVR
+346 RPGAQPLQAR
-356 VGSGLVN
+356 VSAGLIDSG
-363 AQAGGVTSALT
+363 GGM
-374 SGLTSAAGG
+374 G
-383 AGSLSARIDALRD
+383 AYTGCIDALRHR
-396 QKFEQFGVP
+396 KFEQFGVP
-405 MPEVCLVI
+405 MPEVQIVADTAL
-413 DASLA
+413 
-418 PDTLDIQLYHES
+418 PDGTLDIQLYHES
-430 VLTFPMAADM
+430 VMTIDVVPEA
-440 ALARFDGEHTLT
+440 ALALHDAAHPMPA
-452 TLRDLVADDKDDMP
+452 LRGLAGGAP
-466 RTPLSFGGHMLYWL
+466 RETPLPFGGQALVWLDNTQRDEWL
-480 TPAQRD
+480 T
-486 LWRAQGGVALEGDE
+486 LGGKVVEGPE

-517 LGVQETR
+517 IGVQEAR

-529 MEDRYGELVK
+529 MEERYGELVK
-539 ELQRQLPINRT
+539 ELQRQLPISRT
-550 AEVLQRLVAEGIS
+550 AEVLQRLVAEGVS

-586 LTEYVRLG
+586 LTEYVRLS

-604 RGNAQIA
+604 RGTQHLT
-611 GWNVGQGIE
+611 GWNVGRGIE

-637 LNAEQ
+637 LNPAQ
-642 TESILC
+642 TDAILN
-648 AIDEVLAAHDGSPA
+648 AIDGAMDAHDGTPA
-662 VLFTALDV
+662 VLFTAMDV
-670 RRFVRKLIERERADL
+670 RRFVRKLVERERADL
-685 AVLSFQEVADEPHVR
+685 PVLSFQEVADEAHVR
-700 VLGTIDLQ
+700 VLGTIDVQ
-708 GAY
+708 GAV

>member
-1 MTRVMSWLG
+1 MTRLLSWLR

-37 SVMDMLIA
+37 SVMDLLIA
-45 LNLAVSLL
+45 LNLGVSLL
-53 LLMVALYVNEP
+53 LLMVALYINEP
-64 LDFSVFPS
+64 LDFSAFPS

-161 LRAGTIDAVE
+161 LRAGTIDAAE
-171 AGRLRRVV
+171 AKRLRRTV

-221 HGMSAS
+221 RGMSAGD
-227 EAGALYAILSIGDG
+227 AAAIYAILSIGDG

-265 HRHNLAREL
+265 QRRNLAREL
-274 TDQLAAQPQSLMVAA
+274 TDQLAAQPRSLTLAA

-302 MHYFI
+302 MHYFA
-307 LLAAMSGTAAWWV
+307 LLGALAGGAAWWV
-320 RRRAREGSTGAGGT
+320 ARRGRDGKDGADGHGPST
-334 NGDGSAGGAQAG
+334 QAKPG
-346 RPGAQPLQVR
+346 RPGAQPLLAR
-356 VGSGLVN
+356 VGPALADASGGTAV
-363 AQAGGVTSALT
+363 LT
-374 SGLTSAAGG
+374 
-383 AGSLSARIDALRD
+383 ARIEALRNE
-396 QKFEQFGVP
+396 KFEHFGVP
-405 MPEVCLVI
+405 MPEVQVVVDGALTGG
-413 DASLA
+413 
-418 PDTLDIQLYHES
+418 TLDVQLYHES
-430 VLTFPMAADM
+430 VMTIDIALDA
-440 ALARFDGEHTLT
+440 ALARVDASHRDAS
-452 TLRDLVADDKDDMP
+452 LRRLDADAASAMP
-466 RTPLSFGGHMLYWL
+466 LPFGGQVLYWL
-480 TPAQRD
+480 DTAQRAA
-486 LWRAQGGVALEGDE
+486 WQAQGGQIFDGAD

-517 LGVQETR
+517 LGVQEAR

-539 ELQRQLPINRT
+539 ELQRQLPISRT
-550 AEVLQRLVAEGIS
+550 AEVLQRLVAEGVS

-586 LTEYVRLG
+586 LTEYVRLS

-604 RGNAQIA
+604 RGAEHIT
-611 GWNVGQGIE
+611 GWNVGRGIE

-628 QTSSGSYAD
+628 QTASGSYAD
-637 LNAEQ
+637 LNAAQ
-642 TESILC
+642 TDAILD
-648 AIDEVLAAHDGSPA
+648 AIDNAMHAHDGTPA
-662 VLFTALDV
+662 VLITAMDV
-670 RRFVRKLIERERADL
+670 RRFLRKLIERERADL
-685 AVLSFQEVADEPHVR
+685 PVLSFQEVADEPHVR

-708 GAY
+708 GAN

>member
-320 RRRAREGSTGAGGT
+320 RRRAREGSTGAGGASA
-334 NGDGSAGGAQAG
+334 DGGAGGVQAG

-356 VGSGLVN
+356 VGSGLV
-363 AQAGGVTSALT
+363 SALT
-374 SGLTSAAGG
+374 STSGG
-383 AGSLSARIDALRD
+383 AGSLGTRIDALRD

-418 PDTLDIQLYHES
+418 PDMLDIQLYHES
-430 VLTFPMAADM
+430 VLTLPMAPGM

-452 TLRDLVADDKDDMP
+452 TLRGLIANDEDDIP

-480 TPAQRD
+480 TTAQQDR
-486 LWRAQGGVALEGDE
+486 WREHGGVALEGDE

-637 LNAEQ
+637 LNAQQ

-648 AIDEVLAAHDGSPA
+648 AIDDVLAAHDGSPA

>member
-1 MTRVMSWLG
+1 MTRLLGWLRI
-10 AAAGR
+10 AAGR

-37 SVMDMLIA
+37 SVMDLLIA
-45 LNLAVSLL
+45 LNLGVSLL
-53 LLMVALYVNEP
+53 LLMVALYINEP
-64 LDFSVFPS
+64 LDFSAFPS

-161 LRAGTIDAVE
+161 LRAGTIDAAE
-171 AGRLRRVV
+171 AKRLRRVV
-179 QKESQFYGAMDG
+179 QQESQFYGAMDG

-221 HGMSAS
+221 RGMSAGD
-227 EAGALYAILSIGDG
+227 AAAIYAILSIGDG

-265 HRHNLAREL
+265 QRRNLAREL
-274 TDQLAAQPQSLMVAA
+274 TDQLAAQPRSLTLAA

-302 MHYFI
+302 MHYFL
-307 LLAAMSGTAAWWV
+307 LLAALAGTAAWWV
-320 RRRAREGSTGAGGT
+320 GRVAKEGDGAKGAAGGE
-334 NGDGSAGGAQAG
+334 GGEDGGAKAKSG
-346 RPGAQPLQVR
+346 RPGAQPLLVR
-356 VGSGLVN
+356 ASVALSDAVGGEATL
-363 AQAGGVTSALT
+363 AG
-374 SGLTSAAGG
+374 
-383 AGSLSARIDALRD
+383 RINALRD

-405 MPEVCLVI
+405 MPEVKLIV
-413 DASLA
+413 DATLTGG
-418 PDTLDIQLYHES
+418 TLDIELYHES
-430 VLTFPMAADM
+430 VMRIDVAPGE
-440 ALARFDGEHTLT
+440 ALAHHSATHPIPV
-452 TLRDLVADDKDDMP
+452 LRALEAGAP
-466 RTPLSFGGHMLYWL
+466 RETPLSFGGQCLFWL
-480 TPAQRD
+480 DDAQRQE
-486 LWRAQGGVALEGDE
+486 WQTRGGTVIEGAD

-517 LGVQETR
+517 LGVQEAR

-539 ELQRQLPINRT
+539 ELQRQLPISRT
-550 AEVLQRLVAEGIS
+550 AEVLQRLVAEGVS

-586 LTEYVRLG
+586 LTEYVRLS

-604 RGNAQIA
+604 RGTEHIT
-611 GWNVGQGIE
+611 GWNVGRGIE
-620 DTVRAAVR
+620 DAVRAAVR

-637 LNAEQ
+637 LNPAQ
-642 TESILC
+642 TDAILN
-648 AIDEVLAAHDGSPA
+648 AIDGVLSTHDGTPA
-662 VLFTALDV
+662 VLFTAMDV
-670 RRFVRKLIERERADL
+670 RRFLRKLIERERADL
-685 AVLSFQEVADEPHVR
+685 PVLSFQEVADEPHVR
-700 VLGTIDLQ
+700 VLGTIDVQ
-708 GAY
+708 GAL

>member
-1 MTRVMSWLG
+1 
-10 AAAGR
+10 
-15 QDIVLAALLLVT
+15 
-27 VLMIIIPMPP
+27 
-37 SVMDMLIA
+37 
-45 LNLAVSLL
+45 
-53 LLMVALYVNEP
+53 
-64 LDFSVFPS
+64 
-72 VLLMTTLFRL
+72 
-82 GLTIS
+82 
-87 TSRLILLRA
+87 
-96 DAGDIVYTF
+96 
-105 GDFAAG
+105 
-111 GNIVVGM
+111 
-118 IVFLIITVVNF
+118 
-129 IVITKGSER
+129 
-138 VAEVGARFSLD
+138 
-149 GMPGKQMSIDGD
+149 
-161 LRAGTIDAVE
+161 
-171 AGRLRRVV
+171 
-179 QKESQFYGAMDG
+179 
-191 AMKFVKGDA
+191 
-200 IAGLVIIVV
+200 
-209 NLLGGI
+209 
-215 GVGVFM
+215 
-221 HGMSAS
+221 
-227 EAGALYAILSIGDG
+227 
-241 LVSQIPALLI
+241 
-251 SVTAGIIVTRVPGE
+251 
-265 HRHNLAREL
+265 
-274 TDQLAAQPQSLMVAA
+274 MVAA

-320 RRRAREGSTGAGGT
+320 RRRAREGSTGSGGT
-334 NGDGSAGGAQAG
+334 RADGSAGGAQTG

-356 VGSGLVN
+356 VGSGLV
-363 AQAGGVTSALT
+363 SALA
-374 SGLTSAAGG
+374 SPSGG
-383 AGSLSARIDALRD
+383 AGSLANRIDALRD

-405 MPEVCLVI
+405 MPEVSLVI

-418 PDTLDIQLYHES
+418 PDMLDIQLYHES
-430 VLTFPMAADM
+430 VLTLPMSPGM

-452 TLRDLVADDKDDMP
+452 ALRGLVAHDNADKADNDDLA
-466 RTPLSFGGHMLYWL
+466 RTPLAFGGHVLYWL
-480 TPAQRD
+480 TTAQRD
-486 LWRAQGGVALEGDE
+486 RWREHGGIALEGDE

-648 AIDEVLAAHDGSPA
+648 AIDDVLAAHDGSPA

-685 AVLSFQEVADEPHVR
+685 AVLSFQEVADEPQVR

>member
-1 MTRVMSWLG
+1 MTRLLTWLRL
-10 AAAGR
+10 AAGR

-37 SVMDMLIA
+37 SVMDLLIA
-45 LNLAVSLL
+45 LNLGVSLL
-53 LLMVALYVNEP
+53 LLMVALYINEP
-64 LDFSVFPS
+64 LDFSAFPS

-87 TSRLILLRA
+87 TSRLILLHA

-161 LRAGTIDAVE
+161 LRAGTIDAAE
-171 AGRLRRVV
+171 AKRLRRTV

-221 HGMSAS
+221 RGMSAGD
-227 EAGALYAILSIGDG
+227 AAAIYAILSIGDG

-251 SVTAGIIVTRVPGE
+251 SVTAGIIVTRVPGDQ
-265 HRHNLAREL
+265 RRNLAREL
-274 TDQLAAQPQSLMVAA
+274 TDQLAAQPRSLTLAA

-302 MHYFI
+302 MHYFL
-307 LLAAMSGTAAWWV
+307 LLAALAGVASWWAG
-320 RRRAREGSTGAGGT
+320 RLAREGKGAK
-334 NGDGSAGGAQAG
+334 DAVGADADDAKKMKGG
-346 RPGAQPLQVR
+346 RPGAQPLLVR
-356 VGSGLVN
+356 V
-363 AQAGGVTSALT
+363 SATLAEADGNT
-374 SGLTSAAGG
+374 TALAAC
-383 AGSLSARIDALRD
+383 IDALREK
-396 QKFEQFGVP
+396 KFEQFGVP
-405 MPEVCLVI
+405 MPEVKVDVDKTLP
-413 DASLA
+413 AG
-418 PDTLDIQLYHES
+418 TLDIQLYHES
-430 VLTFPMAADM
+430 VMTIDVAPDV
-440 ALARFDGEHTLT
+440 ALAQHDATHPIRR
-452 TLRDLVADDKDDMP
+452 LRGLDAGAP
-466 RTPLSFGGHMLYWL
+466 RETPLPFGGQILFWL
-480 TPAQRD
+480 DTAQREAW
-486 LWRAQGGVALEGDE
+486 LAQGGAVIDGAD

-517 LGVQETR
+517 LGVQEAR

-539 ELQRQLPINRT
+539 ELQRQLPISRT
-550 AEVLQRLVAEGIS
+550 AEVLQRLVAEGVS

-586 LTEYVRLG
+586 LTEYVRLS

-604 RGNAQIA
+604 RGTEHIT
-611 GWNVGQGIE
+611 GWNVGRGIE
-620 DTVRAAVR
+620 DAVRAAVR

-637 LNAEQ
+637 LNPTQ
-642 TESILC
+642 TDAIMG
-648 AIDEVLAAHDGSPA
+648 AIDNALNAHDGTPV
-662 VLFTALDV
+662 VLFTAMDV
-670 RRFVRKLIERERADL
+670 RRFLRKLIERDRADL
-685 AVLSFQEVADEPHVR
+685 PVLSFQEVADEPHVR
-700 VLGTIDLQ
+700 VLGTIDVQ
-708 GAY
+708 GAF